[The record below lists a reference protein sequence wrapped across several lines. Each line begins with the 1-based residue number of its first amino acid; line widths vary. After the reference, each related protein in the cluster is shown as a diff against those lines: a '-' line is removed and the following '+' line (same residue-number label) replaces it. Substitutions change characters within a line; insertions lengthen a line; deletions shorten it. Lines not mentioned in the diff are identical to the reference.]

1 MNNLPAWELPAWE
14 HDTLPAP
21 PPPAR
26 QRWLSL
32 IGPGL
37 VMVGANIGG
46 GEWLFGPLVTAQ
58 YGGTVLWLAT
68 LAILVQVA
76 YNLSVMRYTLYT
88 GETIFVGFFRL
99 PPGLPFWPMFYLL
112 FEIGGVWPYLSA
124 NAAVPLASVL
134 LGRLPAASDAALV
147 KELGYGIFLCAFLP
161 LIFGGKVYNS
171 LEKVMTA
178 KLILVLGYLCFVTIF
193 FASWNTWS
201 EILSGFFKFGLI
213 PEGDVNWAR
222 LAAFTAI
229 AGAGGLTNST
239 FSGYARDK
247 GWGMGAKTGAIP
259 SAIGGRTIKLS
270 HTGKIFDLDPPSLSL
285 WRRWMSVIQRDQFLL
300 WMPGCLIGMALP
312 AMFSYE
318 YLRGGVGNIDGNAVA
333 AMTADALAKRHGPIF
348 WFLTLLCGFL
358 IMAPTQVSQLDQ
370 IARRWTDVLWIA
382 SRKLHGMDDHK
393 VKVVY
398 YTLLA
403 VYCVWGL
410 IALRISP
417 NPLVLAIATGVMWNF
432 AFAFTSLHLLWVMLR
447 LMPAPLRPG
456 WIQSLGLIAGAV
468 LYGGISAV
476 ALAQQWP
483 AIMSW
488 LGR

>member
-1 MNNLPAWELPAWE
+1 MKHFLDWERDTLAAPLPARRPW
-14 HDTLPAP
+14 T
-21 PPPAR
+21 
-26 QRWLSL
+26 SL

-46 GEWLFGPLVTAQ
+46 GEWLFGPLVTAR
-58 YGGTVLWLAT
+58 YGGAVMWLAT
-68 LAILVQVA
+68 LAIVVQVA

-88 GETIFVGFFRL
+88 GESIFIGFFRL
-99 PPGLPFWPMFYLL
+99 PPGLPFWPMFYVL

-124 NAAVPLASVL
+124 NAAVPLASVI
-134 LGRLPAASDAALV
+134 LGRLPTGSDAGLV
-147 KELGYGIFLCAFLP
+147 KGLGYAIFLCAFIP

-171 LEKVMTA
+171 LERVMTA
-178 KLILVLGYLCFVTIF
+178 KLAIVLGYLSFVTLF
-193 FASWNTWS
+193 LVSWDTWKQ
-201 EILSGFFKFGLI
+201 ILSGFVKFGSLPQGEI
-213 PEGDVNWAR
+213 NWAQ
-222 LAAFTAI
+222 LAAFTAV

-270 HTGKIFDLDPPSLSL
+270 HTGKVFTIDETSLSR
-285 WRRWMSVIQRDQFLL
+285 WRAWLRVIKKDQFLL
-300 WMPGCLIGMALP
+300 WMPGCILGMALP

-318 YLRGGVGNIDGNAVA
+318 YLRGNVVNIDGNAAA
-333 AMTADALAKRHGPIF
+333 AMTAEAIASRNGPIF
-348 WFLTLLCGFL
+348 WFMTLLCGFL

-382 SRKLHGMDDHK
+382 SRRLHK
-393 VKVVY
+393 VEAHNVKLVY

-403 VYCVWGL
+403 IYCVWGL
-410 IALRISP
+410 VALRVSP

-432 AFAFTSLHLLWVMLR
+432 AYAFTSLHLLWVMLR
-447 LMPAPLRPG
+447 LMPPPLRPG
-456 WIQSLGLIAGAV
+456 WLQCIGLVAGAL

-476 ALAQQWP
+476 ALRQQWP
-483 AIMSW
+483 AIRTW
-488 LGR
+488 LGM

>member
-1 MNNLPAWELPAWE
+1 
-14 HDTLPAP
+14 
-21 PPPAR
+21 
-26 QRWLSL
+26 
-32 IGPGL
+32 
-37 VMVGANIGG
+37 MVGANIGG

-58 YGGTVLWLAT
+58 YGGKVLWLAT
-68 LAILVQVA
+68 LAVIVQVA

-99 PPGLPFWPMFYLL
+99 PPGLPFWPMFYML

-124 NAAVPLASVL
+124 NAAVPLASVF
-134 LGRLPAASDAALV
+134 LGRLPGVGDAGLV
-147 KELGYGIFLCAFLP
+147 KGLSYGIFLCAFLP

-171 LEKVMTA
+171 LERVMTA
-178 KLILVLGYLCFVTIF
+178 KLALVLGYLCFVTFF
-193 FASWNTWS
+193 FASWDTWG

-247 GWGMGAKTGAIP
+247 GWGMGARTGAIP

-270 HTGKIFDLDPPSLSL
+270 HTGKVFELNDENLSR
-285 WRRWMSVIQRDQFLL
+285 WRRWLRVISRDQFLL
-300 WMPGCLIGMALP
+300 WMPGCLLGMALP

-333 AMTADALAKRHGPIF
+333 AMTADAIAQRHGPVF

-382 SRKLHGMDDHK
+382 SRRLHK
-393 VKVVY
+393 VDV
-398 YTLLA
+398 TE
-403 VYCVWGL
+403 
-410 IALRISP
+410 
-417 NPLVLAIATGVMWNF
+417 
-432 AFAFTSLHLLWVMLR
+432 
-447 LMPAPLRPG
+447 
-456 WIQSLGLIAGAV
+456 
-468 LYGGISAV
+468 
-476 ALAQQWP
+476 
-483 AIMSW
+483 
-488 LGR
+488 

>member
-1 MNNLPAWELPAWE
+1 MTKLPAWE
-14 HDTLPAP
+14 HETLPDP
-21 PPPAR
+21 PRPAR
-26 QRWLSL
+26 RRWLSL
-32 IGPGL
+32 VGPGL

-58 YGGTVLWLAT
+58 YGGKVLWLAT

-88 GETIFVGFFRL
+88 GESIFVGFFRL

-124 NAAVPLASVL
+124 NAAVPLASVF
-134 LGRLPAASDAALV
+134 LGRLPTAADAGLV
-147 KELGYGIFLCAFLP
+147 KGLGYVIFLCAFIP

-171 LEKVMTA
+171 LEKVMTV
-178 KLILVLGYLCFVTIF
+178 KLVLVLGYLSFVAVF
-193 FASWNTWS
+193 FASWDTWS
-201 EILSGFFKFGLI
+201 EILSGFFKIGLI
-213 PEGDVNWAR
+213 PEGEVNWAR
-222 LAAFTAI
+222 LAAFTAV
-229 AGAGGLTNST
+229 AGAGGLSNST
-239 FSGYARDK
+239 FSGYVRDK
-247 GWGMGAKTGAIP
+247 GWGMGARTGAIP
-259 SAIGGRTIKLS
+259 SAVGGRTIKLS
-270 HTGKIFDLDPPSLSL
+270 HVGKVFNPDEAGLAR
-285 WRRWMSVIQRDQFLL
+285 WRRWLRVIHRDQFLL
-300 WMPGCLIGMALP
+300 WMPGCLLGMALP

-318 YLRGGVGNIDGNAVA
+318 YLRGGVGAIDGNAVA
-333 AMTADALAKRHGPIF
+333 AMTADAIAQRHGPVF

-370 IARRWTDVLWIA
+370 VARRWTDVLWIA
-382 SRKLHGMDDHK
+382 SRRLHKVDDHK
-393 VKVVY
+393 VKLVY

-403 VYCVWGL
+403 LYCVWGL
-410 IALRISP
+410 IALRVSP

-456 WIQSLGLIAGAV
+456 WLQCTGLFLGAV
-468 LYGGISAV
+468 LYAGISGV

-483 AIMSW
+483 AIMEW
-488 LGR
+488 LRR

>member
-1 MNNLPAWELPAWE
+1 MKTLLPWEQ
-14 HDTLPAP
+14 DTLPEP
-21 PPPAR
+21 PKPER
-26 QRWLSL
+26 RRRWASI

-46 GEWLFGPLVTAQ
+46 GEWLFGPLVTGQ

-76 YNLSVMRYTLYT
+76 YNLSVIRYTLYT
-88 GETIFVGFFRL
+88 GENIFVGFFRL
-99 PPGLPFWPMFYLL
+99 PPGLPFWPMFYVL

-134 LGRLPAASDAALV
+134 LGRLPTAADSDLV
-147 KELGYGIFLCAFLP
+147 KALSYGIFLCAFLP
-161 LIFGGKVYNS
+161 LIFGGKVYTS
-171 LEKVMTA
+171 LERVMSV
-178 KLILVLGYLCFVTIF
+178 KLVLVLGYLGFVTIA
-193 FASWNTWS
+193 FASWDTWA
-201 EILSGFFKFGLI
+201 EILSGFFKFGVL
-213 PEGDVNWAR
+213 PEGEINWAR

-229 AGAGGLTNST
+229 AGAGGLSNST

-270 HTGKIFDLDPPSLSL
+270 HTGKVFELNEENLAR
-285 WRRWMSVIQRDQFLL
+285 WRGWLRVIRRDQFLL
-300 WMPGCLIGMALP
+300 WLPGCLLGVALP

-318 YLRGGVGNIDGNAVA
+318 YLAGNVGNVDGNAVA
-333 AMTADALAKRHGPIF
+333 AMTADAIARRHGQVF

-370 IARRWTDVLWIA
+370 IARRWTDVLWIG
-382 SRKLHGMDDHK
+382 SRRLHNVEPHK
-393 VKVVY
+393 VKRVY

-403 VYCVWGL
+403 LYCVWGL
-410 IALRISP
+410 IALRVVP

-447 LMPAPLRPG
+447 LMPPALRPH
-456 WIQSLGLIAGAV
+456 WVQCAGLV
-468 LYGGISAV
+468 LAALLYAGISAI

-483 AIMSW
+483 AFKAW
-488 LGR
+488 LGS

>member
-1 MNNLPAWELPAWE
+1 MPQLPAWEQ
-14 HDTLPAP
+14 DTLPDP
-21 PPPAR
+21 PRPGHR
-26 QRWLSL
+26 RWTAL

-46 GEWLFGPLVTAQ
+46 GEWLFGPLVTGQ
-58 YGGTVLWLAT
+58 YGGKVLWLAT

-88 GETIFVGFFRL
+88 GENIFVGFFRL

-134 LGRLPAASDAALV
+134 LGRLPTAADAALV
-147 KELGYGIFLCAFLP
+147 KGLGYVIFLCAFLP
-161 LIFGGKVYNS
+161 LIFGGKVYTS
-171 LEKVMTA
+171 LERVMSV
-178 KLILVLGYLCFVTIF
+178 KLALVLGYLCFITLA
-193 FASWNTWS
+193 FASWDTWV
-201 EILSGFFKFGLI
+201 EIVSGFFKFGVL
-213 PEGDVNWAR
+213 PEGEINWAR

-247 GWGMGAKTGAIP
+247 GWGMGAQTGAIP

-270 HTGKIFDLDPPSLSL
+270 HTGKVFELSEENL
-285 WRRWMSVIQRDQFLL
+285 SKWRSWLRVIRRDQLLL
-300 WMPGCLIGMALP
+300 WAPGCCLGMALP

-318 YLRGGVGNIDGNAVA
+318 YLSGAVANVDGNAVA
-333 AMTADALAKRHGPIF
+333 AMTADAIARRHGPIF

-370 IARRWTDVLWIA
+370 IARRWTDVLWIG
-382 SRKLHGMDDHK
+382 SRRLHAVEAHN
-393 VKVVY
+393 VRRVY
-398 YTLLA
+398 YVLLA
-403 VYCVWGL
+403 LYCVWGL
-410 IALRISP
+410 IALRAVP

-447 LMPAPLRPG
+447 LMPPPLRPG
-456 WIQSLGLIAGAV
+456 WLQCAGLVAGAI
-468 LYGGISAV
+468 LYAGISGI
-476 ALAQQWP
+476 ALMQQWP
-483 AIMSW
+483 AIRAW
-488 LGR
+488 LR